1 MKLNLICNT
10 WSGWRLIATCFINA
24 ALITGCGQST
34 TAGVG
39 TGGTGSVAKSVSG
52 KVADGYLVGATV
64 FLDKN
69 GNDQLDAGEASTKTD
84 ADGAYALT
92 VDSTDVGK
100 CPIVALAIQGVT
112 IDKDTNQAIANS
124 YILSMPKESVSVTVG
139 GNFISPISTW
149 IHKTM
154 AANPDKKLTDV
165 MTQLRVNMNL
175 PVGMNILADY
185 VNMGSAASSD
195 PNRDN
200 FRAMHTTAQS
210 MVPLLAQGHP
220 FRNISTS
227 IRVVMGTKMM
237 GK

>member
-1 MKLNLICNT
+1 MKSNHLRNN
-10 WSGWRLIATCFINA
+10 WSGWRLVAACFISA
-24 ALITGCGQST
+24 AVFAGCGQST

-39 TGGTGSVAKSVSG
+39 TGGTGSVAKVISG
-52 KVADGYLVGATV
+52 TVADGYLFNATV

-69 GNDQLDAGEASTKTD
+69 GNDQLDTGETSTKTD

-92 VDSTDVGK
+92 IDSTDVGK
-100 CPIVALAIQGVT
+100 SPIVALAIQGVT

-124 YILSMPKESVSVTVG
+124 YLLSVPKESVNDTVG

-165 MTQLRVNMNL
+165 MTQLRITMNL
-175 PVGMNILADY
+175 PSGMNMLADY
-185 VNMGSAASSD
+185 VRFGSATSTD

-200 FRAMHTTAQS
+200 YRAMHTAAQS
-210 MVPLLAQGHP
+210 MVPILAQGHP
-220 FRNISTS
+220 FRNISTAL
-227 IRVVMGTKMM
+227 RVKMGGGMM